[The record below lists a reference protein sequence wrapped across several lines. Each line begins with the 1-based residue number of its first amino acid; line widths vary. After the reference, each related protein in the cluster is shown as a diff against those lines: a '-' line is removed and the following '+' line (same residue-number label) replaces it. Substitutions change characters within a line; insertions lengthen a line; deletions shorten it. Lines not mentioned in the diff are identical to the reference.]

1 MASPDKDGK
10 KEAAVK
16 AAGAAVVAGV
26 VWSIISILK
35 GKKEK
40 VKERGSSIILDD
52 GDNEEEINNDISPT
66 NYAEGDDY
74 YNEKVIKDSVEK
86 IKDSVEKIKEG
97 GSIDVGV
104 VYVEQEVIA
113 ILDVAKKLEVFTLL
127 HSFPCLTLDLI
138 YIFVH
143 AFIHYTFATLF
154 YVERESS
161 VLNA

>member
-1 MASPDKDGK
+1 MILMASPDKDGK

-86 IKDSVEKIKEG
+86 IKEG